1 MTSITTV
8 YKWLYPYLEL
18 YVCIWKKNNF
28 KHVYKHISSWFE
40 SWNRKNKIKC
50 VYKHLS
56 LMVENLSTDYRDVS
70 RLELNVCTLEKGKN
84 NLKHMHEKL
93 YTGFELNVGTKK
105 KSVLAF
111 WVEAF
116 YWYTVAQKTGLM
128 FAYYNADIMENL
140 IKSHKNIVILVHRCC
155 NIPLHQKVE

>member
-105 KSVLAF
+105 IICPCILSWSILLVYSGSKNWPNVCLLQCWYNGKS
-111 WVEAF
+111 
-116 YWYTVAQKTGLM
+116 
-128 FAYYNADIMENL
+128 N
-140 IKSHKNIVILVHRCC
+140 
-155 NIPLHQKVE
+155 